1 MGAFA
6 EEGIVGEGRPLQGG
20 IVRGGHSPGEE
31 GRIALEAGRR
41 SRAAGGIRL
50 DCTTLSLV

>member
-41 SRAAGGIRL
+41 TRL
-50 DCTTLSLV
+50 E